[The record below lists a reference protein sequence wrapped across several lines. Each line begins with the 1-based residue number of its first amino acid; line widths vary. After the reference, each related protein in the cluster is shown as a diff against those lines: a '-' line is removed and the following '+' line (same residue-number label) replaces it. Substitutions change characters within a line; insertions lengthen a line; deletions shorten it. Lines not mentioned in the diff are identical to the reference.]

1 MFRRILIANRGE
13 IALRIMRAAKELGVE
28 TVAVYSEADRGSL
41 HLRYADE
48 TVCIGPAASSDS
60 YLDIPSLIAAA
71 EIADV
76 EAVHPGYGFLSENA
90 HFVEVCQ
97 SCNLKFIGPSPETI
111 ALVGDKVTAIEAARA
126 ADVPTVPGSGGPVES
141 EGDARAIASEIGYPV
156 LIKAAA
162 GGGGR
167 GMRVAD
173 DEAGLIPALQSAR
186 AEAEGAFGNGTLYI
200 EKFVEK
206 PRHVE
211 IQILADE
218 HGNVIHLGERDCSLQ
233 RRHQKLLEE
242 SPCPVLSDEIR
253 QAMTDAAVR
262 MVRAANYHS
271 AGTVEFLLDRD
282 GQFYFIEVNSR
293 IQVEHPVTEEV
304 TGVDLIKEMIRIAA
318 GDRLS
323 LTQADVE
330 SRGHAI
336 EFRINAEDPDS
347 GFKPSPGTITTLVP
361 PAGPGV
367 RWDSH
372 AYQGYTVPPYYDS
385 MVGKLIV
392 HRATRAE
399 ALQTARRA
407 LEELTIEGIATTTPF
422 FRKILEHSDFINGEI
437 DTSFIDQH
445 FGES

>member
-1 MFRRILIANRGE
+1 M
-13 IALRIMRAAKELGVE
+13 
-28 TVAVYSEADRGSL
+28 
-41 HLRYADE
+41 
-48 TVCIGPAASSDS
+48 
-60 YLDIPSLIAAA
+60 
-71 EIADV
+71 
-76 EAVHPGYGFLSENA
+76 
-90 HFVEVCQ
+90 
-97 SCNLKFIGPSPETI
+97 
-111 ALVGDKVTAIEAARA
+111 TAIEAARA